1 MPTISYFI
9 CPRLAWFSLSVKIC
23 MEWFIRLYSW
33 TATAQ
38 SVGLVE
44 KKILILNSILSK
56 TLPYSWLLAEG
67 VQTALQAGQ
76 DLPHHLFPSA
86 HLSRTGLP
94 APPSR
99 GHRTTSLPL
108 SAVPF
113 KVFQK
118 AMPSPCSGPTK
129 MVSFL
134 CSMNRRGWSCWLTHL
149 HTCERHFTVN
159 IVSTWVYR
167 KAIHIYLL
175 TYLLTYE
182 ELQFHGTL

>member
-1 MPTISYFI
+1 MPTISYFT
-9 CPRLAWFSLSVKIC
+9 CPQLAWFLLSVKIC

-33 TATAQ
+33 TATAE
-38 SVGLVE
+38 SGGLVE

-56 TLPYSWLLAEG
+56 TLAYSWLLAG

-86 HLSRTGLP
+86 RLLSRTGLP

-99 GHRTTSLPL
+99 GKRTTSLHL

-113 KVFQK
+113 KAFQK
-118 AMPSPCSGPTK
+118 AMPIPCSGPAK

-149 HTCERHFTVN
+149 HTRERHFTAN
-159 IVSTWVYR
+159 LVST
-167 KAIHIYLL
+167 
-175 TYLLTYE
+175 
-182 ELQFHGTL
+182 